1 MVDCEGIRTK
11 PARVAGERTEPIMTG
26 IVMNLLADAD
36 VNNYA
41 RQAGFQ
47 A

>member
-1 MVDCEGIRTK
+1 MVDCEGIRAK
-11 PARVAGERTEPIMTG
+11 PARLAVEHIQPIMAV